1 MQSCLSPT
9 DLPKSGA
16 FHRFSAL
23 EPASDSK
30 SVNGEKGVEETAA
43 SFYSSLAGIYV
54 IHGWFDWDNVVLF
67 FDLYTIKEMQ

>member
-1 MQSCLSPT
+1 MCADFTPSKSRSP
-9 DLPKSGA
+9 
-16 FHRFSAL
+16 
-23 EPASDSK
+23 SDSK